1 MLALTFEAGKRMEVV
16 VTERTGSPE
25 PIRRAVTMTDVAA
38 AAGVS
43 LQTVSRAFNPG
54 AVIRPET
61 RDRIMASAAALGYR
75 RNLAARALAT
85 RRSGLIGVVVSAL
98 DHFGPAT
105 TITGI
110 TEAAQRSGYAVVLA
124 ALPDPLPIGPAAG
137 AAVHA
142 AIEQLCEQGV
152 EAILVINRHRI
163 ALDASSRHL
172 DPVPV
177 VAVAADPAEVEP
189 CVAIDQR
196 AGGRLAARHLVERGH
211 TSIAL
216 VGGPTDWLEAEH
228 RRAGW
233 YTELQTAGLSP
244 VTELTGDWTAGSGHA
259 LGPVVMHAG
268 VTAVLVA
275 NDQMALGLMLAV
287 HQAGRRVPDD
297 LAVVGFDD
305 RPDSGFYVPPLTTVR
320 QDLAALGGQAVDVV
334 RHLVDDEPAPTSRL
348 LQPELVVRQSS

>member
-1 MLALTFEAGKRMEVV
+1 MVSQPDLPVADQSVSTHA
-16 VTERTGSPE
+16 
-25 PIRRAVTMTDVAA
+25 RRPVTMADVAM

-54 AVIRPET
+54 AVIRPAT
-61 RDRIMASAAALGYR
+61 RERIITVATELGYR
-75 RNLAARALAT
+75 RNLAARTLAT
-85 RRSGLIGVVVSAL
+85 RRSGLVGVVVSAL

-110 TEAAQRSGYAVVLA
+110 TEAAQRAGYAIVLA
-124 ALPDPLPIGPAAG
+124 ALPDPLPGGAG
-137 AAVHA
+137 ASAAVEA

-163 ALDASSRHL
+163 AVDASARHL

-177 VAVAADPAEVEP
+177 VAVAADPGKVEP

-196 AGGRLAARHLVERGH
+196 AGGRLAARHLIETGH
-211 TSIAL
+211 TRIAL
-216 VGGPTDWLEAEH
+216 VGGPTDWLEAQQ

-233 YTELQTAGLSP
+233 RAELRMAGLAP
-244 VTELTGDWTAGSGHA
+244 VAELVGDWTAASGHA
-259 LGPVVMHAG
+259 LGAAVQACG
-268 VTAVLVA
+268 ATAALVA
-275 NDQMALGLMLAV
+275 NDQMALGLMLAI
-287 HQAGRRVPDD
+287 HQDGRRVPDD

-320 QDLAALGGQAVDVV
+320 QDLAALGAHAIELV
-334 RHLVDDEPAPTSRL
+334 RHLIDDEPAPTSL
-348 LQPELVVRQSS
+348 VLAPELVVRQST

>member
-1 MLALTFEAGKRMEVV
+1 MTSES
-16 VTERTGSPE
+16 GSRAAPHG
-25 PIRRAVTMTDVAA
+25 RRAATMADVAA

-54 AVIRPET
+54 AVIRPAT
-61 RDRIMASAAALGYR
+61 RDRIVAAAARLGYR

-105 TITGI
+105 SITGI
-110 TEAAQRSGYAVVLA
+110 AEAAQRAGYAVVLA
-124 ALPDPLPIGPAAG
+124 ALPDPLPTGPDAQV
-137 AAVHA
+137 AVHA

-163 ALDASSRHL
+163 AVDAASRHL

-177 VAVAADPAEVEP
+177 VAVAADPGKVDP

-196 AGGRLAARHLVERGH
+196 AGGQLAARHVLERGH
-211 TSIAL
+211 TAVAL
-216 VGGPTDWLEAEH
+216 VGGPTDWLEAQQ

-233 YTELQTAGLSP
+233 RAELRRSGVTP
-244 VTELTGDWTAGSGHA
+244 VAELTGDWTAGSGHA
-259 LGPVVMHAG
+259 LGADVLACG
-268 VTAVLVA
+268 ATAALVA

-287 HQAGRRVPDD
+287 HQSGRRVPDD

-305 RPDSGFYVPPLTTVR
+305 RPDSAFYVPPLTTVR
-320 QDLAALGGQAVDVV
+320 QDLAALGAHAIEVV
-334 RHLVDDEPAPTSRL
+334 RHLVDDQPAPTSL
-348 LQPELVVRQSS
+348 VLQPRLVVRESS